1 MKTLAEINAILGTE
15 TAADLTQLIGA
26 IKAAVRDSGAGVI
39 ADLNAKLV
47 ADATSAIDAAK
58 AASESHAAEL
68 AKLTASHTEALAAK
82 DAQLKTQTTEAD
94 AARTTARE
102 SHASELAELT
112 ASHAASIA
120 AKDAQLATQDA
131 EAWNTIKAVDAK
143 HAATITELEAQH
155 AADLAKAA
163 ADLAAAVEAEGRAVH
178 NRLDALVE
186 AGQQAHAAGDLDAL
200 GKVLVSAYAH
210 TSKARRAKLE
220 ADLATAQ
227 TAVTTA
233 TDKLAAL

>member
-39 ADLNAKLV
+39 ADLEAKLA
-47 ADATSAIDAAK
+47 ADATAAVDAATSL
-58 AASESHAAEL
+58 AESNASEL
-68 AKLTASHTEALAAK
+68 AKLTASHAEAIAAKDAEHLEAIAAK
-82 DAQLKTQTTEAD
+82 DAQLKAQDAEAWD
-94 AARTTARE
+94 TINAVDEA
-102 SHASELAELT
+102 
-112 ASHAASIA
+112 IA
-120 AKDAQLATQDA
+120 AKDAQ
-131 EAWNTIKAVDAK
+131 
-143 HAATITELEAQH
+143 H
-155 AADLAKAA
+155 A

-210 TSKARRAKLE
+210 TSKARKAKLE
-220 ADLATAQ
+220 ADLSIAQ
-227 TAVTTA
+227 AAVTA
-233 TDKLAAL
+233 AADKLAAL

>member
-39 ADLNAKLV
+39 ADLNAKLA
-47 ADATSAIDAAK
+47 ADATAAVDAAK

-68 AKLTASHTEALAAK
+68 AKLTASHAEAIAAK
-82 DAQLKTQTTEAD
+82 DAQLKAQEDEAWE
-94 AARTTARE
+94 AIK
-102 SHASELAELT
+102 ASANN
-112 ASHAASIA
+112 HAAA
-120 AKDAQLATQDA
+120 
-131 EAWNTIKAVDAK
+131 
-143 HAATITELEAQH
+143 ITELEAQH
-155 AADLAKAA
+155 A

-200 GKVLVSAYAH
+200 GKVLVAAYAH
-210 TSKARRAKLE
+210 TSKARKAKLE
-220 ADLATAQ
+220 ADLASAQ
-227 TAVTTA
+227 AAVTA
-233 TDKLAAL
+233 AADKLAAL